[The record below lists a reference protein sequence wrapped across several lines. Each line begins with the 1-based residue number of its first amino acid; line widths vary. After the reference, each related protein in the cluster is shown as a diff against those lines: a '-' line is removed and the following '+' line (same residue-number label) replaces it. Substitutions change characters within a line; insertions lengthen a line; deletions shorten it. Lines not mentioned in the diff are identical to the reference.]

1 MAEQAVATPGQSAG
15 TTTPE
20 TQPGATQTP
29 QTKADLNANG
39 ANGATLNDKGPDIV
53 RGTGYNVL
61 HNYRSYNYL
70 FTLAALEPGALTN
83 PDDYKN
89 SSLKYVIAKSAGKGS
104 STISNSLS
112 SAVVNTKEINS
123 ADIISLINE
132 FNSSSPGRFDFNIDN
147 VEINTLM
154 AGNEASSLS
163 LPTKIKFDIVE
174 PYSMGG
180 FLEAL
185 EVASKAVGALTYVSA
200 TYVLK
205 IEFIGYKHT
214 DNVNDKPEII
224 DGTTRY
230 YPMIISK
237 VEVETTDRGTK
248 YMCQATP
255 INEMGFGESNKLLAD
270 LKGTGST
277 VGQVITSMFTNL
289 NAAVQDAAK
298 KVKGDNATS
307 NYDTYEVFFAPE
319 ESVNKKIVAS
329 RSAANATLPWTS
341 AGSIWAAEMNK
352 EQRGNNTPG
361 MADPASAEKGQSGY
375 KVNGDEKTN
384 ATTIKYNTTEGAVH
398 FPASAQIHEAIAAV
412 IRDSEYVKD
421 LISQG
426 IEKAKKGD
434 GFVTY
439 FMVRIETEY
448 LEKQYDPQ
456 TLKRNQLYRYV
467 IQPYKIHY
475 TRLPGEA
482 LGISDFKGALN
493 QIQRTYDYLYMGK
506 NKDVINFNLKFN
518 HLYFQ
523 AMPPNAGNK
532 DSSDKT
538 VAAGAP
544 NTPEV
549 GAPKANIQQ
558 IQAADGKA
566 VNPPVIQSAD
576 QGSQVTDGLS
586 GQKNQASPYHQ
597 IAKSMHAAVLQSVD
611 LAKCTIEIYGDP
623 YYIVTGGIGNQS
635 HKIAG
640 PGITENGESPL
651 YASEP
656 YVLVN
661 FRTPIDIKSFEKG
674 GLMEFESQLLPFSGI
689 YRALSVVTTFQTGVF
704 KQKLTLIRMPG
715 QVIENPQG
723 KPVAS
728 IKETPKAGEQIVKD
742 TVPAGVQTFGIKAN
756 DFTLANLLG
765 RGLPSAGL
773 PGVLSNF
780 TNAAGGAGI
789 PGSITGALNSVAGA
803 GGMVQNLVG
812 QVKTIAPQL
821 GINVGSSLAG
831 VSALASGIRLAT
843 SGVSNIIGGVAN
855 APSAV
860 VSQANSLVGS
870 VASIPNGASSLATG
884 VVNQVSGL
892 AGNASALASNLG
904 TSALGAVTS
913 LGASANSLISG
924 VGSKLTALQGTS
936 NDPKA
941 LAASLGI
948 DPAQLSGLDPSLI
961 SKVTSQLADIKDK
974 LPPNVD
980 IGTAKSQGVI
990 MSAISSDNI
999 VNLPPLEQVIKDAKP
1014 TISVAADQ
1022 FENLA
1027 KSGATVAGLSGIGNI
1042 PGLTNNAL
1050 ISNALGQASG
1060 GLSAGLGNLSVTSL
1074 TDKLGSAQ
1082 SSLNSL
1088 VASNIGAG
1096 LLPAQA
1102 GLGSVES
1109 NASALISTVQGAA
1122 GNATNL
1128 AKTAT
1133 AQFGSNRTAS
1143 PLDNLIASNN
1153 AATSNNNLG

>member
-1 MAEQAVATPGQSAG
+1 MAEQAVATPGQGAG

-29 QTKADLNANG
+29 QNKADINANG
-39 ANGATLNDKGPDIV
+39 ANGATLNTKGPDIV
-53 RGTGYNVL
+53 KGSGYNVL

-70 FTLAALEPGALTN
+70 FTLAALEPKALSN

-89 SSLKYVIAKSAGKGS
+89 SSLKYVIARSAGKGS

-112 SAVVNTKEINS
+112 SAVINTKEINS

-132 FNSSSPGRFDFNIDN
+132 FNSSSPGRFDFSIDN

-154 AGNEASSLS
+154 ASNESTSLS
-163 LPTKIKFDIVE
+163 LPTKIKFDITE

-200 TYVLK
+200 VYVLK
-205 IEFIGYKHT
+205 VEFIGYKHT
-214 DNVNDKPEII
+214 DNINDKPEFIE
-224 DGTTRY
+224 GATRY
-230 YPMIISK
+230 FPMLISK
-237 VEVETTDRGTK
+237 VDIETTDRGTK
-248 YMCQATP
+248 YACQATP
-255 INEMGFGESNKLLAD
+255 VNEMGFGESNKLLAD

-277 VGQVITSMFTNL
+277 VGEVIDSLFTNL
-289 NAAVQDAAK
+289 NVAVQDAAK
-298 KVKGDNATS
+298 KAKGDEGTA

-329 RSAANATLPWTS
+329 RTASNPTPPWKST
-341 AGSIWAAEMNK
+341 GSIYAADMNK
-352 EQRGNNTPG
+352 EQRGNNTPA
-361 MADPASAEKGQSGY
+361 MADPADAEKGQSGY
-375 KVNGDEKTN
+375 KVNGNEKTN
-384 ATTIKYNTTEGAVH
+384 ATTIKYNTTDGAVH
-398 FPASAQIHEAIAAV
+398 FPASAQIHEALTAV
-412 IRDSEYVKD
+412 IRDSEYVKN

-439 FMVRIETEY
+439 FMIRIETEY

-456 TLKRNQLYRYV
+456 TLKRNQLYRYI

-523 AMPPNAGNK
+523 AIPPGAGNK
-532 DSSDKT
+532 DTSDKNT
-538 VAAGAP
+538 GAGAP

-549 GAPKANIQQ
+549 GAPKASITQ
-558 IQAADGKA
+558 IQGADGKA

-576 QGSQVTDGLS
+576 QGSQLSDGLS
-586 GQKNQASPYHQ
+586 GQKNQGTPYHQ

-635 HKIAG
+635 HKISG
-640 PGITENGESPL
+640 PGLTENGESPL
-651 YASEP
+651 YATEP

-661 FRTPIDIKSFEKG
+661 FRTPIDINSFEKG
-674 GLMEFESQLLPFSGI
+674 GLMKFDSQLLPFSGI
-689 YRALSVVTTFQTGVF
+689 YRAISIVTTFQSGVF

-715 QVIENPQG
+715 QTIENPQG
-723 KPVAS
+723 KPV
-728 IKETPKAGEQIVKD
+728 KTPAEKLKAGEQIVKD

-821 GINVGSSLAG
+821 GINFGSSLGG

-843 SGVSNIIGGVAN
+843 SGVSNIIGGASN

-860 VSQANSLVGS
+860 VSQANSLIGS
-870 VASIPNGASSLATG
+870 VASIGSGASSLASG
-884 VVNQVSGL
+884 VVSQVSSL
-892 AGNASALASNLG
+892 AGNASTLASNLG

-913 LGASANSLISG
+913 LGASAGSLISG
-924 VGSKLTALQGTS
+924 VGNKLTALQGAS

-941 LAASLGI
+941 LASSLGI

-961 SKVTSQLADIKDK
+961 SKITSQLADIKDK

-990 MSAISSDNI
+990 MSAISSDTI

-1014 TISVAADQ
+1014 TITVAADQ

-1027 KSGATVAGLSGIGNI
+1027 KSGATIAGVANIGNI
-1042 PGLTNNAL
+1042 PGLTGNSL
-1050 ISNALGQASG
+1050 IPNVLGQAAG
-1060 GLSAGLGNLSVTSL
+1060 GLTAGLGNLSITSL
-1074 TDKLGSAQ
+1074 TDKLSSAQ

-1088 VASNIGAG
+1088 VAGNIGAN

-1102 GLGSVES
+1102 GLGSIES

-1128 AKTAT
+1128 AKTAV

-1153 AATSNNNLG
+1153 ATISNNNLG